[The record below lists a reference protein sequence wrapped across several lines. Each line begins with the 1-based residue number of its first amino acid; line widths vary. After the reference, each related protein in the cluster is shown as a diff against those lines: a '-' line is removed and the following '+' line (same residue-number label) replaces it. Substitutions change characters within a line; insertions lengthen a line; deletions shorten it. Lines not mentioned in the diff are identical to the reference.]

1 MQSFSLSYRCATRR
15 AQCRPR
21 ARKGSAKL
29 VASRI
34 TWARFARFCAPSSP
48 STRSRVHA
56 VQKIFGASGSSTLTS
71 RHIGKCAIAMPSR
84 RVARARCKN
93 LKRKKPLIHRHL
105 CGASIASKP
114 CARADKISCAPAVR
128 RLSRAPRQALRHR
141 SYAQTQVKSLL
152 FFSCCSKADVSACR
166 FATAL
171 H

>member
-34 TWARFARFCAPSSP
+34 TWARFARFA
-48 STRSRVHA
+48 RRA
-56 VQKIFGASGSSTLTS
+56 VRQRARGCMRCKKFFGASGNSTLTS
-71 RHIGKCAIAMPSR
+71 RHIGKCAIAMPSQ

-114 CARADKISCAPAVR
+114 CARADKISCASAAR
-128 RLSRAPRQALRHR
+128 RLSRAPRPALRRR

>member
-1 MQSFSLSYRCATRR
+1 MGSVSRR
-15 AQCRPR
+15 SVRDSHACRNGPR
-21 ARKGSAKL
+21 MRSAKL
-29 VASRI
+29 VAGRI
-34 TWARFARFCAPSSP
+34 SWVRFARFCAPSGP
-48 STRSRVHA
+48 STRSRMHA

-71 RHIGKCAIAMPSR
+71 RHIGKCAIAMPSQ